1 MKRTY
6 LVLIEK
12 GDTNYGA
19 YAPDVPGCGGIGDT
33 PEEALQSLRE
43 GLQFHVEGLA
53 ESGDVIPEAT
63 YVAAEFV
70 EVDIPVKVTAA
81 S

>member
-43 GLQFHVEGLA
+43 GLQFHVEGLV
-53 ESGDVIPEAT
+53 ESGYAIPEVT
-63 YVAAEFV
+63 YIAAEFAEV
-70 EVDIPVKVTAA
+70 EIPTKVTAA

>member
-12 GDTNYGA
+12 GETSYGA
-19 YAPDVPGCGGIGDT
+19 YAPDVPGCGGIGGT

-43 GLQFHVEGLA
+43 GLQFHIEGLA
-53 ESGDVIPEAT
+53 EGGDTIPDAT
-63 YVAAEFV
+63 YVGAEFV
-70 EVDIPVKVTAA
+70 EVDVPSTVTAA